1 MGFNIAVDGPSGA
14 GKSTIAKAVAKEL
27 GFIYVDT
34 GAMYRALALYVLNN
48 HIPSGDEAAVGRA
61 IENVSV
67 TIQYENGVQQVLL
80 NGKNVTG
87 LLRQE
92 EVGKMASAIGAY
104 GKVRE
109 KLLGLQR
116 ELAASNDV
124 IMDGRDI
131 GTNVLVDAPL
141 KIYLTASVD
150 ARAMR
155 RYKELMERGEDD
167 TLENVKAGIAKRD
180 YDDTH
185 RALAPLRQAE
195 DAVYLDTSDMDIP
208 QVIRAIIN
216 LYHERRTRAW
226 K

>member
-1 MGFNIAVDGPSGA
+1 M
-14 GKSTIAKAVAKEL
+14 
-27 GFIYVDT
+27 
-34 GAMYRALALYVLNN
+34 
-48 HIPSGDEAAVGRA
+48 
-61 IENVSV
+61 
-67 TIQYENGVQQVLL
+67 LL
-80 NGKNVTG
+80 NGENVTG
-87 LLRQE
+87 LLRRE

-104 GKVRE
+104 GNVRE
-109 KLLGLQR
+109 KLFGLQR

-216 LYHERRTRAW
+216 LYHERRTPAW

>member
-14 GKSTIAKAVAKEL
+14 GKSTIAKAVAREL

-34 GAMYRALALYVLNN
+34 GAMYRALALYVLNRQV
-48 HIPSGDEAAVGRA
+48 PVDDEKAVGQA
-61 IENVSV
+61 VENASV
-67 TIQYENGVQQVLL
+67 TIRYKDGAQQVLL
-80 NGKNVTG
+80 NGENVTG

-92 EVGKMASAIGAY
+92 KVGNAASAIGAY

-116 ELAASNDV
+116 QLAADNDV

-131 GTNVLVDAPL
+131 GTNVLTDAPL
-141 KIYLTASVD
+141 KIFLTASVD
-150 ARAMR
+150 ARAGR
-155 RYKELMERGEDD
+155 RYKELAERGEKE
-167 TLENVKAGIAKRD
+167 TLDHVRAGIEKRD

-185 RALAPLRQAE
+185 RALAPLRQAP

-208 QVIRAIIN
+208 QVIQAIIK
-216 LYHERRTRAW
+216 LYHERSTDI
-226 K
+226 